1 MVTESTAL
9 VIYKTTPHI
18 DQRQRGLQASELM
31 MRILRDEVTPTQA
44 LAKPP
49 MLLNILYHNT
59 NVPPMEPI
67 LTAAKQLETRPDVLV
82 ANVAVGYPYADVHE
96 IGPSF
101 VVVTDDNPQ
110 LAQTEADRLSDMLW
124 NVHGQLTLDLPDAAQ
139 AVAQAI
145 ASEQHPVILC
155 SRWGTISAVVHRGIA
170 LSFWRSCNDKG
181 HRGSSL
187 CSMIPRLCKVAFRR
201 VSVQMSL

>member
-1 MVTESTAL
+1 
-9 VIYKTTPHI
+9 
-18 DQRQRGLQASELM
+18 

-67 LTAAKQLETRPDVLV
+67 LTAAKQLEERPDVLV

-101 VVVTDDNPQ
+101 VVVTDDITRN
-110 LAQTEADRLSDMLW
+110 S
-124 NVHGQLTLDLPDAAQ
+124 
-139 AVAQAI
+139 
-145 ASEQHPVILC
+145 
-155 SRWGTISAVVHRGIA
+155 HRRKPIGYPI
-170 LSFWRSCNDKG
+170 CCG
-181 HRGSSL
+181 
-187 CSMIPRLCKVAFRR
+187 
-201 VSVQMSL
+201 MSTDN